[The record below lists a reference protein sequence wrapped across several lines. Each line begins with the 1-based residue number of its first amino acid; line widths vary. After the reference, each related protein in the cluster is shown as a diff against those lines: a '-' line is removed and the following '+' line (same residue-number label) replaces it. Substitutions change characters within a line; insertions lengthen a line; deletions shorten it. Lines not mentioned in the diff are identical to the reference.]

1 MRRRRSTR
9 SVIKLLAAAAVATA
23 SIVGLVRLSTPRRLP
38 TLADRLKVRF
48 ARFAP
53 MADAGADQPT
63 LPKGLGT
70 VEMRLDPRN
79 PPDPES
85 TILHLLVR
93 QNGCHTATGPSG
105 VERMPKP
112 EVIESATEI
121 RVAMGVL
128 KLPGAYDPPH
138 RVRT

>member
-1 MRRRRSTR
+1 MADALDDEVQGMVCVEGPLWDGSMR
-9 SVIKLLAAAAVATA
+9 V
-23 SIVGLVRLSTPRRLP
+23 P
-38 TLADRLKVRF
+38 TVDD
-48 ARFAP
+48 RFAP

>member
-1 MRRRRSTR
+1 
-9 SVIKLLAAAAVATA
+9 
-23 SIVGLVRLSTPRRLP
+23 
-38 TLADRLKVRF
+38 
-48 ARFAP
+48 
-53 MADAGADQPT
+53 
-63 LPKGLGT
+63 
-70 VEMRLDPRN
+70 MRLDPQN

-85 TILHLLVR
+85 TTLHLLVS
-93 QNGCHTATGPSG
+93 QEGCASGMSG